1 MLDEYVVIEPVKKEQ
16 TDYPHELKEL
26 FHDIV
31 ETKTRYGDYG
41 LLKSYVVFN

>member
-31 ETKTRYGDYG
+31 ETKTRYDIVETKLG
-41 LLKSYVVFN
+41 KT